1 MPERHT
7 LGASM
12 GDSTW
17 DFAPDGQLKRP
28 DGLRSFIG
36 VRVARSMPRPV
47 LSAFQQ
53 ILERA
58 QPVFD
63 FFLCDPVARLH
74 PANDAV
80 RPACHHSQVV
90 VGQPTPSFLHSAG

>member
-1 MPERHT
+1 MTAKATHRKRHADSQNVAHMPERHT

-17 DFAPDGQLKRP
+17 DFAPDGQLKLRTVW
-28 DGLRSFIG
+28 RSFIG

-63 FFLCDPVARLH
+63 FFLCGPRSS
-74 PANDAV
+74 PAS
-80 RPACHHSQVV
+80 RQ
-90 VGQPTPSFLHSAG
+90 